1 MYYNYKQYLAY
12 VEASNAVKHFNDIR
26 PKTNPAI
33 TVTDTTGNQHV
44 FNSLADLD
52 NTTINPAYIIRVA
65 PSPEPII
72 SFPNF
77 YELIKE
83 YVSIDS
89 YKSRLKEILLVNST
103 RPIVLTPTELH
114 YLQTGTWN
122 EQPIN
127 RTKDK
132 F

>member
-12 VEASNAVKHFNDIR
+12 LEASNAVKHFNNAR

-33 TVTDTTGNQHV
+33 AVTDTTGNRHF

-52 NTTINPAYIIRVA
+52 NTAINPDYIIQVA
-65 PSPEPII
+65 PSPDPVIN
-72 SFPNF
+72 FPNF

-83 YVSIDS
+83 DISLES
-89 YKSRLKEILLVNST
+89 YKSRIKEILLVNST
-103 RPIVLTPTELH
+103 RPIILTPVELH
-114 YLQTGTWN
+114 YLQTGTWD

-127 RTKDK
+127 
-132 F
+132 

>member
-12 VEASNAVKHFNDIR
+12 LEASNAVKRFNDIR
-26 PKTNPAI
+26 PKTGPAI
-33 TVTDTTGNQHV
+33 AVTDTAGNQHF

-52 NTTINPAYIIRVA
+52 DTTINPDYIIRVA
-65 PSPEPII
+65 PSPEPVIT
-72 SFPNF
+72 FPNF

-83 YVSIDS
+83 DISIES
-89 YKSRLKEILLVNST
+89 YKSRIKEILLVNST

-114 YLQTGTWN
+114 YLQTGTWD

-127 RTKDK
+127 
-132 F
+132 